1 MRFGSI
7 RLEEQA
13 AAWFT
18 GWSALRSYQ
27 SRTGQG
33 YRAALRLDHSG
44 DWEYFVCDPT
54 PAAFSAVAAE
64 VTQSSHRALCVI
76 GPRIHD
82 YVKLAHAAGMGMVST
97 AEHLMACAM
106 ETQDNQ
112 DPFLGD
118 PDLRLVV
125 KKIGGRHNASPCR
138 VRFTAAIMRG
148 DRVLASGGVAIYGD
162 YAIFDGLET
171 DPEYRRSGL
180 GMMMMKSL
188 TARALDHPVTTG
200 LLLAST
206 SGQRLYGKLGWE
218 SLSPVTV
225 LVPKERLAEMAK
237 M

>member
-1 MRFGSI
+1 MG
-7 RLEEQA
+7 LEEQA

-18 GWSALRSYQ
+18 GWSALRTYQ
-27 SRTGQG
+27 NRTGQG
-33 YRAALRLDHSG
+33 YWAALRLDHSG
-44 DWEYFVCDPT
+44 DWEYFMCDPAP
-54 PAAFSAVAAE
+54 PAFAALAAE
-64 VTQSSHRALCVI
+64 VISSPQRSLCVI

-82 YVKLAHAAGMGMVST
+82 YVKLAHAAGMGMVS
-97 AEHLMACAM
+97 ASEHLMVCAM

-125 KKIGGRHNASPCR
+125 KQFGGRHNASPCQ

-148 DRVLASGGVAIYGD
+148 EHVLASGSVAIYGD

-171 DPEYRRSGL
+171 HPSHRRSGL

-206 SGQRLYGKLGWE
+206 SGQRLYSKLGWE
-218 SLSPVTV
+218 SLSSVTV
-225 LVPKERLAEMAK
+225 LVPKERLAQLAK
-237 M
+237 L

>member
-1 MRFGSI
+1 MG
-7 RLEEQA
+7 LEEQG

-27 SRTGQG
+27 NRTGQG
-33 YRAALRLDHSG
+33 YWAALRLDHSG
-44 DWEYFVCDPT
+44 DWEYFICDPA
-54 PAAFSAVAAE
+54 PASFTALSAE
-64 VTQSSHRALCVI
+64 VTASAHRSLCVI

-82 YVKLAHAAGMGMVST
+82 YVKLAHAHGMGMES
-97 AEHLMACAM
+97 ASEHLMVCAM

-118 PDLRLVV
+118 PELRLVV
-125 KKIGGRHNASPCR
+125 KRTGGRHNASPCQ

-148 DRVLASGGVAIYGD
+148 DHVLASGSVAIHGD

-171 DPEYRRSGL
+171 DPAHRRSGL

-225 LVPKERLAEMAK
+225 LVPKARLAELAK
-237 M
+237 L